1 MILLIILPVLDPSV
15 SVSSIGGTTVYAGIV
30 LTLTCEIT
38 VNGVPTGM
46 LSNID
51 VSATWT
57 GPSGNELSNTS
68 RFTVIPAEL
77 DSGITYISTVLI
89 DTVRTSNNG
98 MYTCQANI
106 KPSVLLTFIDAS
118 NSADVVTLD
127 NQCECNCFFSYSI
140 L

>member
-1 MILLIILPVLDPSV
+1 MILPTILPVPDPSV
-15 SVSSIGGTTVYAGIV
+15 NVSHDGGATLYAGIV

-38 VNGVPTGM
+38 VTGIPADM

-68 RFTVIPAEL
+68 KFTVTPAEL
-77 DSGITYISTVLI
+77 DSGTTYISTVVI
-89 DTVRTSNNG
+89 DTLITGING

-106 KPSVLLTFIDAS
+106 NPSLSLTFIEAS
-118 NSADVVTLD
+118 NSSDFITLD
-127 NQCECNCFFSYSI
+127 IQSEYM
-140 L
+140 